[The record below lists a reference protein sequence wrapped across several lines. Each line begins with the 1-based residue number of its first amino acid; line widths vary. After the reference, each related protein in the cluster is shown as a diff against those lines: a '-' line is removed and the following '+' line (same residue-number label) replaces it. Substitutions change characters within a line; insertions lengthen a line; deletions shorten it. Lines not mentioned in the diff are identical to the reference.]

1 MTSLQAILVVNTLGF
16 NLKDKVLHEH
26 DNLYVLSINYTMFKV
41 SWIYQRLQLYI
52 YDLPRCLYRK
62 IFDCCLLDAKDT
74 N

>member
-41 SWIYQRLQLYI
+41 S
-52 YDLPRCLYRK
+52 
-62 IFDCCLLDAKDT
+62 
-74 N
+74 